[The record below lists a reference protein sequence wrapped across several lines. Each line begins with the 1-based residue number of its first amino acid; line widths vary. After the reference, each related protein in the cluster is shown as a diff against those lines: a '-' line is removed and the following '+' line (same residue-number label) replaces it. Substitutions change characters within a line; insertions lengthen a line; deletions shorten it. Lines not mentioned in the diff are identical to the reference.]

1 MLTYGYALTT
11 QRLWSDHR
19 LQQTDSD
26 RRWGCVMS
34 AVWEMLFG
42 NDPRPPSCR
51 MFLVAGVIILAFPIA
66 GLCGT
71 RILSY
76 GGDPGDLSDV
86 TEESPWWPLEDPTFQ
101 IGLFEAAGGLS
112 GATYREMV
120 TEAPVAPNVI
130 SPADVAE
137 VAAPGNE
144 SLEVAP
150 AAEPPQSILERIFSA
165 VIGFAS
171 AATSQR

>member
-1 MLTYGYALTT
+1 
-11 QRLWSDHR
+11 
-19 LQQTDSD
+19 
-26 RRWGCVMS
+26 MS
-34 AVWEMLFG
+34 AVWERLFG
-42 NDPRPPSCR
+42 NGPRPPSCR

-76 GGDPGDLSDV
+76 GGEPRGLSDV

-101 IGLFEAAGGLS
+101 IGLFEAAGGMS

-120 TEAPVAPNVI
+120 TEAVAPNVI

-144 SLEVAP
+144 SLEAAP
-150 AAEPPQSILERIFSA
+150 AAGPPQSILERIFSA
-165 VIGFAS
+165 VMGFAS

>member
-1 MLTYGYALTT
+1 
-11 QRLWSDHR
+11 
-19 LQQTDSD
+19 
-26 RRWGCVMS
+26 MS
-34 AVWEMLFG
+34 AVWEKLFG
-42 NDPRPPSCR
+42 NGPRPPSCR

-76 GGDPGDLSDV
+76 GGDPRGLSDV

-101 IGLFEAAGGLS
+101 IGLFEAAGGMS
-112 GATYREMV
+112 GAPYREMV

-144 SLEVAP
+144 SLEAAP

-165 VIGFAS
+165 VTGFAS

>member
-1 MLTYGYALTT
+1 
-11 QRLWSDHR
+11 
-19 LQQTDSD
+19 
-26 RRWGCVMS
+26 MS
-34 AVWEMLFG
+34 AVWEKLFG
-42 NDPRPPSCR
+42 NGPRPPSCR

-71 RILSY
+71 GILSY
-76 GGDPGDLSDV
+76 GGDPRGLSDV

-101 IGLFEAAGGLS
+101 IGLFEVAGGMS

-120 TEAPVAPNVI
+120 TDAPVAPNVI

-137 VAAPGNE
+137 VAAP
-144 SLEVAP
+144 
-150 AAEPPQSILERIFSA
+150 AAEPTQSILGRIFSA
-165 VIGFAS
+165 VMGFAS

>member
-1 MLTYGYALTT
+1 
-11 QRLWSDHR
+11 
-19 LQQTDSD
+19 
-26 RRWGCVMS
+26 MS
-34 AVWEMLFG
+34 AVWEKLFANG
-42 NDPRPPSCR
+42 PRPRSCR
-51 MFLVAGVIILAFPIA
+51 KFLLAGVIILAFPVA

-76 GGDPGDLSDV
+76 GGDPRGLSDV

-101 IGLFEAAGGLS
+101 IGLFEAAGGMS

-130 SPADVAE
+130 SWADVAE

-144 SLEVAP
+144 SLEAAP
-150 AAEPPQSILERIFSA
+150 AAEPAQSILERIFSA
-165 VIGFAS
+165 VMGFAS

>member
-1 MLTYGYALTT
+1 
-11 QRLWSDHR
+11 
-19 LQQTDSD
+19 
-26 RRWGCVMS
+26 MS
-34 AVWEMLFG
+34 SVWEELFRNG
-42 NDPRPPSCR
+42 PRPPSCR
-51 MFLVAGVIILAFPIA
+51 MLLIAGLVILGFPIA

-71 RILSY
+71 RVLSY
-76 GGDPGDLSDV
+76 GGDARGLSAV
-86 TEESPWWPLEDPTFQ
+86 TEESPWWSLKDPTFQ
-101 IGLFEAAGGLS
+101 IGLLEAVGSMS

-130 SPADVAE
+130 SPADIAE